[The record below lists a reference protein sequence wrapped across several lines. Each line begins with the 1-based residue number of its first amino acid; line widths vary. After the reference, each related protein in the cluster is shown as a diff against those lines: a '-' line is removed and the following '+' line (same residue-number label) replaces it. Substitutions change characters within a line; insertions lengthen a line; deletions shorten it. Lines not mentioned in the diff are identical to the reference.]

1 MSWRMGKLSQNWEI
15 SYNYGKPDVWCY
27 CAESLGAPAPQGSNQ
42 MRSIQYT
49 YCSLQ
54 LLDKRFLQ
62 PTDSFVIHI
71 VEPVCVRSSFWLCLK
86 VTESRSEAAQLASR
100 TLRHCSSFFSSP
112 SSSPLLCHLYSI
124 PCPVFCALV
133 YRKRT
138 KTVGT
143 LCLFSNCSGEVH
155 ATW

>member
-1 MSWRMGKLSQNWEI
+1 MSWRMGKLSQNWDI

-27 CAESLGAPAPQGSNQ
+27 CAESLGAPAPQGSNK

-49 YCSLQ
+49 YCGLQ

-62 PTDSFVIHI
+62 PTDSFVIQI

-100 TLRHCSSFFSSP
+100 TLRHCSSFFSLSIQL
-112 SSSPLLCHLYSI
+112 SSALSFVLYSLPCLLCISI
-124 PCPVFCALV
+124 QETHKNS
-133 YRKRT
+133 RD
-138 KTVGT
+138 T
-143 LCLFSNCSGEVH
+143 LSF
-155 ATW
+155 